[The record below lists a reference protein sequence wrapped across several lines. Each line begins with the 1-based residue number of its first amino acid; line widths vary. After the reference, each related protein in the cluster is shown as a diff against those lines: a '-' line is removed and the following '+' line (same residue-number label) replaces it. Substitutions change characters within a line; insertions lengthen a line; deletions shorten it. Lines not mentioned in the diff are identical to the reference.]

1 MDESRLDG
9 FLKNPK
15 KALLMVSLPILVGNL
30 VQLLYNIVDT
40 AYIGRLGADAIAA
53 LTFSFP
59 IFFIM
64 ISLNAGLGL
73 GMSSRV
79 SRYLGE
85 KEKEKAENTAMHGI
99 VISLILATIIFI
111 LGAIFM
117 RRIFV
122 LFGATPSVVE
132 LAVPYM
138 LIVLAGI
145 FFQFPTMVINSIF
158 SSQGDTKIQMKIQI
172 AGLIL
177 NIILDPIFIYTLDMG
192 VKGAAIA
199 TSISFLF
206 AFILSVY
213 FLKRE
218 SYLKVSRSA
227 FKYSSLVVRSILK
240 VGAPAMVIML
250 MISVY
255 NIVINRLMSGFG
267 VDYVAAYG
275 LVSKIDSVAIM
286 PVIALSFG
294 LMPLVGMFY
303 GAKRYD
309 LIREIFWYSFKAG
322 MVFVFAVG
330 LVFFLFPALSL
341 RIFTSDE
348 VLLGFGSALLKL
360 QLFTYPF
367 MVVTVMVSR
376 AMQGMGYGFPGLVVN
391 MLRLLI
397 IGAPLAYVFVRYLGV
412 GYVAAPVALVVGGI
426 VSSLVALVWM
436 EVRLRRLIFE

>member
-1 MDESRLDG
+1 MDESKLDG

-59 IFFIM
+59 LFFIM
-64 ISLNAGLGL
+64 ISLNAGLGI

-85 KEKEKAENTAMHGI
+85 RQKEMAENTAMHGI
-99 VISLILATIIFI
+99 AISLILAAVIFTLGFIFI
-111 LGAIFM
+111 
-117 RRIFV
+117 RPIFV
-122 LFGATPSVVE
+122 LFGATPAVVE

-172 AGLIL
+172 AGLVL
-177 NIILDPIFIYTLDMG
+177 NIILDPIFIYTFKLG
-192 VKGAAIA
+192 VAGAAIA

-218 SYLKVSRSA
+218 SYLKVSRKA
-227 FKYSSLVVRSILK
+227 FVYSSLIVKSILK
-240 VGAPAMVIML
+240 VGAPATVMML
-250 MISVY
+250 MMSIY

-267 VDYVAAYG
+267 VEYVAAYG
-275 LVSKIDSVAIM
+275 LVARIDSVATM
-286 PVIALSFG
+286 PVVALSFG
-294 LMPLVGMFY
+294 LLPLVGMFY

-309 LIREIFWYSFKAG
+309 LIKKIFWYSMKAG
-322 MVFVFAVG
+322 MVFVFCVCV
-330 LVFFLFPALSL
+330 LYFIFPTLLL
-341 RIFTSDE
+341 RIFTSDAA
-348 VLLGFGSALLKL
+348 LLELGSALLGV
-360 QLFTYPF
+360 QLFSYPF

-376 AMQGMGYGFPGLVVN
+376 AMQGIGRGFPGLIVN

-397 IGAPLAYVFVRYLGV
+397 VAGPLAFILVRYFNV
-412 GYVAAPVALVVGGI
+412 GYMSAPIALIIGGI
-426 VSSLVALVWM
+426 VAGFVALVWM
-436 EVRLRRLIFE
+436 EVGFRKLLLE